1 MLLQKNKEK
10 SNILVEE
17 WAKEMNR
24 EFTETKCMLRKEA
37 GKGQD
42 AGQFQESRQQERRG
56 SCLGSKRSLGCVC
69 TNCFLVCH
77 SA

>member
-1 MLLQKNKEK
+1 MRYKVLLQKNKEK

-24 EFTETKCMLRKEA
+24 EFTEMKCMLKKEA

-42 AGQFQESRQQERRG
+42 AGQFRESRQQEWRG
-56 SCLGSKRSLGCVC
+56 SPPGS
-69 TNCFLVCH
+69 
-77 SA
+77 